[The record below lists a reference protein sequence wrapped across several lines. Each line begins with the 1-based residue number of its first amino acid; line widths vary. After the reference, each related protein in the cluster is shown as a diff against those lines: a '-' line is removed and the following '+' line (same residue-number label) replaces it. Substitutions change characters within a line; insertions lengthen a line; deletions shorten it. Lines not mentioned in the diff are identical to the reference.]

1 MFYAPF
7 ITISRA
13 FYIFD
18 SVGGYYR
25 HKHVDSHK
33 ALNGWMAINA
43 LADANFDTLLLLV
56 VMLDVVDLRL
66 YIIRF
71 IIIIVPILSMLFALH
86 PIDVPAIFTLTTIF
100 NGVFKFGAYAK
111 FVL

>member
-1 MFYAPF
+1 
-7 ITISRA
+7 
-13 FYIFD
+13 
-18 SVGGYYR
+18 
-25 HKHVDSHK
+25 
-33 ALNGWMAINA
+33 MAINA

-100 NGVFKFGAYAK
+100 NGVFKFGAYAPNLIRGHY
-111 FVL
+111 FQL